1 MKETYLET
9 EEKKKKIKEMLY
21 LCKRKNILQGSQNAW
36 ETRKIYIK
44 SIYLYYMALHTKF
57 SDITYY
63 VQYIVPHQQ
72 CA

>member
-1 MKETYLET
+1 
-9 EEKKKKIKEMLY
+9 MLY